1 MELIKASSKM
11 PHFIKEKSRPRE
23 VKGLTLDYTTSKEQS
38 KEGNWFLHSWSEH
51 YKLYHNQ

>member
-23 VKGLTLDYTTSKEQS
+23 VKGLTLDYTTSKEQN